1 MLTRRSLV
9 ATSLVAAASPA
20 IAATPKDVLVIA
32 KQIDDITSLDPHES
46 FEPSGGEIVNNLYE
60 KLVMPNLQHADRLE
74 GELAERW
81 GVSEDGLVHRFTL
94 RPGAVFASGK
104 PITAADA
111 AFSLQR
117 AIRMNKSP
125 AFILGQFGFTPDN
138 VDERITAS
146 GENTLLLR
154 TTERQAPSFVL
165 ACLTA
170 NVASIVERDVVLSH
184 AVGGDLGN
192 AWLRQNS
199 AGSGPWTLRSWRANE
214 SVTLDRNPRHAG
226 AGSITRVVTRHVADP
241 TTQLLLLQQ
250 GDADIARNLGS
261 DQLRALPANLVP
273 VTRERSII
281 MFMGLNQSHPALAKP
296 AVREAIKWAIDY
308 EGIHG
313 GLVAQTYK
321 IHQSFLPDGMP
332 GVLSGIRFQRDVT
345 RARALLV
352 QAGLPE
358 GFDMVIDH
366 PAISPYADVAQAVQA
381 NLAEIGIRATL
392 LPGDQRQV
400 ITKTRARQH
409 QAYILYWG
417 SDYYDP
423 NSNAQAFC
431 VNPDNSDNA
440 VLRTVAWRNNW
451 RDPDL
456 SDRAAANARETDTP
470 KRLAEYRRL
479 QQDAQARDPFVMLLQ
494 QVEVAVTRPG
504 VSGFNLGGLA
514 GRTAFATVSKAE

>member
-1 MLTRRSLV
+1 
-9 ATSLVAAASPA
+9 
-20 IAATPKDVLVIA
+20 
-32 KQIDDITSLDPHES
+32 
-46 FEPSGGEIVNNLYE
+46 
-60 KLVMPNLQHADRLE
+60 
-74 GELAERW
+74 
-81 GVSEDGLVHRFTL
+81 
-94 RPGAVFASGK
+94 
-104 PITAADA
+104 
-111 AFSLQR
+111 
-117 AIRMNKSP
+117 
-125 AFILGQFGFTPDN
+125 
-138 VDERITAS
+138 
-146 GENTLLLR
+146 
-154 TTERQAPSFVL
+154 
-165 ACLTA
+165 
-170 NVASIVERDVVLSH
+170 
-184 AVGGDLGN
+184 
-192 AWLRQNS
+192 
-199 AGSGPWTLRSWRANE
+199 
-214 SVTLDRNPRHAG
+214 
-226 AGSITRVVTRHVADP
+226 
-241 TTQLLLLQQ
+241 
-250 GDADIARNLGS
+250 
-261 DQLRALPANLVP
+261 
-273 VTRERSII
+273 
-281 MFMGLNQSHPALAKP
+281 
-296 AVREAIKWAIDY
+296 
-308 EGIHG
+308 
-313 GLVAQTYK
+313 
-321 IHQSFLPDGMP
+321 MP
-332 GVLSGIRFQRDVT
+332 GVLSGIRFRRDVAH
-345 RARALLV
+345 ARALLV
-352 QAGLPE
+352 QAGLPQ

-431 VNPDNSDNA
+431 VNPDNSDTA